1 MYIRFREVE
10 IKLGIITFESYLS
23 AKKSGKDRVGDIIKR
38 REWEEAIG
46 WSWSIYLSKS
56 RKIRDWEIIYT

>member
-1 MYIRFREVE
+1 MYIGFREVE

-23 AKKSGKDRVGDIIKR
+23 AKKSGKDGVGDRIER
-38 REWEEAIG
+38 RKWEEKIG
-46 WSWSIYLSKS
+46 WSGSIYLSKS